1 MFPRLVQF
9 GNFFLPTYGVL
20 AALGLIV
27 GLMVAVHLGR
37 RSGIDPEKMW
47 NEGIIAVIAG
57 VLGAKVLLI
66 INDWGRYSQHP
77 REIFS
82 LSVLQ
87 AAGVFS
93 GGLVLAIVACYLYA
107 VRANMPKLKTADAF
121 APGIAI
127 GHAFGRL
134 GCFAAGCCYGKP
146 TNLPWGVTFKNPLSN
161 QLVGTPLGV
170 PLHPTQLYE
179 FLVELSI
186 FVLLMFLF
194 RRKSFD
200 GQMAALY
207 LFLYGIARYF
217 LEFVR
222 DDPERGSM
230 FGGIMTVTQFI
241 SILLVIG
248 GAIMWIACSNYQART
263 VSATA

>member
-1 MFPRLVQF
+1 LFPRLVQF

-37 RSGIDPEKMW
+37 RSRIDPEKMW

-57 VLGAKVLLI
+57 VLGAKLLLI
-66 INDWGRYSQHP
+66 INDWSRYSKHP
-77 REIFS
+77 AEIFS
-82 LSVLQ
+82 LATLQ

-93 GGLVLAIVACYLYA
+93 GGLLLAILACYLYA
-107 VRANMPKLKTADAF
+107 VRAQMPKLKTADAF

-134 GCFAAGCCYGKP
+134 GCFAAGCCYGKA
-146 TNLPWGVTFKNPLSN
+146 TNLPWGVTFKNPLAN

-170 PLHPTQLYE
+170 SLHPTQLYE
-179 FLVELSI
+179 FLVEVII
-186 FVLLMFLF
+186 FVLLMILF

-200 GQMAALY
+200 GQIAALY
-207 LFLYGIARYF
+207 MFLYGIGRYF

-241 SILLVIG
+241 AILLVIG
-248 GAIMWIACSNYQART
+248 GAVMWIACSNYHART